1 MSFAG
6 FVFDMIR
13 RNKEDREALERIRER
28 SKDAAKN
35 YKSSLP
41 DITPE
46 EQGEIML
53 QTKEREEQEQK
64 YHFRATLLIFGIAF
78 ITALLLWLIL
88 D

>member
-13 RNKEDREALERIRER
+13 RNKEDREALKRIRER

-41 DITPE
+41 DITAE
-46 EQGEIML
+46 EQAEIIS

-64 YHFRATLLIFGIAF
+64 YHLRATLLILGIA
-78 ITALLLWLIL
+78 IIVGLLLWLIL
-88 D
+88 N